1 MLGAAKTLAMRGS
14 NFAAA
19 KTVFARGMSSAAMG
33 PGTGVAAAAFAPAD
47 ELRMLQ
53 ANAVDALCAIGERAL
68 EASGGVS
75 YVQGPQGSGLACEVV
90 LERDI
95 IEDLMGSSLE
105 DVLDSGRGR
114 LHLSHC
120 CFLRQTGPDQLA
132 VAVQINSRTN
142 TSRATQVL
150 TAELGLMSL
159 LAKYKAP
166 PQPAQPTT
174 PVETYHSRVIV
185 NEADPYECPRFPVP

>member
-1 MLGAAKTLAMRGS
+1 
-14 NFAAA
+14 
-19 KTVFARGMSSAAMG
+19 MSSAAI
-33 PGTGVAAAAFAPAD
+33 GTGTSAAASEAFCPAED
-47 ELRMLQ
+47 LKHMQ
-53 ANAVDALCAIGERAL
+53 ATAVDALCQIGERAL

-75 YVQGPQGSGLACEVV
+75 YVQDPNGGNGLACEVV
-90 LERDI
+90 LDREV
-95 IEDLMGSSLE
+95 IEVLMGSSLE

-120 CFLRQTGPDQLA
+120 CFLRQTSPDHLA

-142 TSRATQVL
+142 TARATQVL

-174 PVETYHSRVIV
+174 PVEAYRSRPILS
-185 NEADPYECPRFPVP
+185 ETDPYECPQLPVP